1 MKTYRQALT
10 IVVVFAV
17 FVVVANTASARTNC
31 GPTPQGIQCIAQ
43 VDFESFQQTSFQ
55 QQKMSQW
62 CWAAS
67 ISMLFS
73 YYGHPVSQEKIVQS
87 LYRTIDNLP
96 SGTGWN
102 IASRLNRSWV
112 DDNNQQFQS
121 RLTAAYDY
129 YAQVMTLDNAWIV
142 NELDQDRPFIIGAK
156 GHAVVGTAIRY
167 QPTQFGPVILAIG
180 VFDPWP
186 GRGARWLDYS
196 EMRAAHLQGG
206 ALQFLATVRLS
217 DE

>member
-1 MKTYRQALT
+1 MEFLMKTYRQALT
-10 IVVVFAV
+10 FVVVFAV
-17 FVVVANTASARTNC
+17 LVVVANTAIAKTTC
-31 GPTPQGIQCIAQ
+31 EPTPQGIQCIAQ
-43 VDFESFQQTSFQ
+43 VDFQNFQQTSFQ

-87 LYRTIDNLP
+87 LYGRIVNLP

-112 DDNNQQFQS
+112 DDNNQRFQS
-121 RLTAAYDY
+121 QLTAAYDY

-142 NELDQDRPFIIGAK
+142 NDLDQ
-156 GHAVVGTAIRY
+156 
-167 QPTQFGPVILAIG
+167 
-180 VFDPWP
+180 
-186 GRGARWLDYS
+186 
-196 EMRAAHLQGG
+196 
-206 ALQFLATVRLS
+206 
-217 DE
+217 